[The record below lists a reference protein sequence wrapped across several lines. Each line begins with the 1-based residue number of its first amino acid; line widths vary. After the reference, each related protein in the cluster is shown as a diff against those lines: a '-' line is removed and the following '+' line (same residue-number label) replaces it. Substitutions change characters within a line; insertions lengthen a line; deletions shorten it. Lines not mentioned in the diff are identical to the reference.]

1 MKKKRTKKTGNLE
14 KQYKKYFVQA
24 PVSRDFSGG
33 NRSLRQPSYLDVV
46 NTFTTCGISEDMLI
60 QKV

>member
-1 MKKKRTKKTGNLE
+1 MKKKKVKKTNLE
-14 KQYKKYFVQA
+14 KQYKKYFVQT
-24 PVSRDFSGG
+24 PVSRDFGGG
-33 NRSLRQPSYLDVV
+33 NQSLRQPSYLDVV